1 MKNTQLYIAA
11 IPAVLFIT
19 FEIIS
24 IFLFGLSIA
33 FWIEAAF
40 SLTILALLVSALLY
54 GSQTNLKLFGIS
66 KTFVIGTSFV
76 VQLLL
81 SLLGAALKT
90 EALPT
95 IPILSFLLA
104 SAATTTLLATGV
116 SESRASNTENRISSN
131 SQFMQGLELQ
141 LRVLLDESPSEL
153 RASMASLLE
162 TSSFAD
168 PTSCEASAQVENEI
182 SSTLHDLS
190 HSIESNDI
198 ESANS
203 EIRQITLL
211 IKQRAALVKAGKDS

>member
-1 MKNTQLYIAA
+1 MKNTQLYFAA

-104 SAATTTLLATGV
+104 SAATTTLLATGA

-168 PTSCEASAQVENEI
+168 PTSCEASTQVENEI